1 MIRKK
6 IKIRRKAESQTM
18 NFKISMMI
26 TVTMMINTQIKTT
39 EIMHTKKTVVQNRY
53 MKLILNLSA
62 ISKKMIM
69 RTKDKETKTRRT
81 KKKRKTKTKTRR
93 VTRTRKT
100 KRIRRTRRTRKTR
113 NQKTRTALLRKISLP
128 TLQLP
133 QLQQHHQQIRLLQ
146 APQAQQVISE
156 TLNDE

>member
-1 MIRKK
+1 MMVRKN
-6 IKIRRKAESQTM
+6 IKIQRWAESQTM

-39 EIMHTKKTVVQNRY
+39 KIMHMKKTVVQNTC
-53 MKLILNLSA
+53 MKLILKFPA
-62 ISKKMIM
+62 ISKKKI
-69 RTKDKETKTRRT
+69 RKTKDTETKTRRAT
-81 KKKRKTKTKTRR
+81 RKTKTRR
-93 VTRTRKT
+93 ATR
-100 KRIRRTRRTRKTR
+100 IRKTR
-113 NQKTRTALLRKISLP
+113 NQKTRTALLRKISQP

-156 TLNDE
+156 TFNYE

>member
-1 MIRKK
+1 MVRKN
-6 IKIRRKAESQTM
+6 IKIQRWAESQTM

-39 EIMHTKKTVVQNRY
+39 KIMHMKKTVVQNTC
-53 MKLILNLSA
+53 MKLILKFPA
-62 ISKKMIM
+62 ISKKKI
-69 RTKDKETKTRRT
+69 RKTKDTETKTRRAT
-81 KKKRKTKTKTRR
+81 RIRKTRR
-93 VTRTRKT
+93 ATRIRKT
-100 KRIRRTRRTRKTR
+100 KRIRRTRKTR
-113 NQKTRTALLRKISLP
+113 NQKTKTALLRKISQP

-156 TLNDE
+156 TFNYE